1 MTVPR
6 STTPDV
12 GLLVVPFILTP
23 VTVPVLE
30 VFPFQFV
37 ISELVIPA
45 AALALNTG
53 SVSVVNVPVFLVK
66 PHPLTVDS
74 VTSAGIVAVILAIP
88 LDTVALVLLNL
99 TPVKVPVLSTPVHP
113 DGVVTVISVPSTV
126 AIVALDPA
134 AAKEADLLST

>member
-23 VTVPVLE
+23 VTVPVL
-30 VFPFQFV
+30 
-37 ISELVIPA
+37 
-45 AALALNTG
+45 
-53 SVSVVNVPVFLVK
+53 
-66 PHPLTVDS
+66 
-74 VTSAGIVAVILAIP
+74 
-88 LDTVALVLLNL
+88 
-99 TPVKVPVLSTPVHP
+99 STPVQP
-113 DGVVTVISVPSTV
+113 DGVVTVILVPSTV